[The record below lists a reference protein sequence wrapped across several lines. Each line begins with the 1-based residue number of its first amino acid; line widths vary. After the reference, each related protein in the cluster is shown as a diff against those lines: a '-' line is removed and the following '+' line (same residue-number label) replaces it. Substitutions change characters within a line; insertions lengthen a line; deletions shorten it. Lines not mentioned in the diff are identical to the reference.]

1 MQENGKNY
9 EIVVRE
15 DGIYLTI
22 ENKEGGARASRQEIT
37 DAVDGYGIKDVDYIA
52 LSEAIKSTDAKVEVK
67 LSSSTTIY
75 QVPESAAIEVSDDRL
90 QAHITFSEPVNN
102 GKMMTTEDVIL
113 LLGENKIVPDSK
125 LIHVALANK
134 RYGRKILIAQ
144 GDEPVNGT
152 DGFLQFHFD
161 RSNIKPKPKIM
172 EDGTVN
178 FKQLDMFRLCNRGDV
193 LVTSVPAKDGR
204 DGKDVYGN
212 IVAAPKPRPA
222 AVIPRGK
229 GTALSPDGLHLLA
242 DVSGQLLLLE
252 GKINISPH
260 LEIAG
265 NVDNSTGNVDFN
277 GQVTIRGNVVSGFTV
292 KAAGNIE
299 VYGVC
304 EAATLISA
312 NGNIVLGNGIQG
324 ADKGVLEA
332 AADITAKFIE
342 SCKVT
347 AGGNI
352 TADSI
357 RKSHVK
363 CDGSVVVAGKNGL
376 LVGGSIIAGEKLI
389 ATTVGSPMGT
399 LTDIEVGGS
408 PKDLNKQKELT
419 TEFSRQKIEYEK
431 CDKAVETLNA
441 LRKKD
446 QLTPDKKAL
455 LVKMVNMKMVLR
467 DKMTKLQNEIDEI
480 TRNLAVNVGTVSV
493 KNVIRP
499 GVRITIGNA
508 QMTIRD
514 ELSNCRLRNNGE
526 KISIG
531 PNL

>member
-1 MQENGKNY
+1 MENGKKFDL
-9 EIVVRE
+9 VVKG

-22 ENKEGGARASRQEIT
+22 ENVEGGERVTQKEVIARIDEYGITDIDYITLSEAVKSTEAKVEAKISSSTAIKQIAESAAVEIT
-37 DAVDGYGIKDVDYIA
+37 D
-52 LSEAIKSTDAKVEVK
+52 
-67 LSSSTTIY
+67 
-75 QVPESAAIEVSDDRL
+75 DRMK
-90 QAHITFSEPVNN
+90 AYITFQEPVNK
-102 GKMMTTEDVIL
+102 GRLMTSEDVIAL
-113 LLGENKIVPDSK
+113 LKENRVVPDSK
-125 LIHVALANK
+125 LIHVALTNK

-144 GDEPVNGT
+144 GEEPVNGT

-161 RSNIKPKPKIM
+161 RSNLKPKPKIM

-193 LVTSVPAKDGR
+193 LVTSVPAKDGV
-204 DGKDVYGN
+204 DGVDVYGN
-212 IVAAPKPRPA
+212 VTPAPKPRPA
-222 AVIPRGK
+222 QVIPRGK
-229 GTALSPDGLHLLA
+229 GTVLSPDGRHLLA

-260 LEIAG
+260 LEIAA
-265 NVDNSTGNVDFN
+265 NVDNSTGDIDFN

-292 KAAGNIE
+292 KAAGNID
-299 VYGVC
+299 VFGVC
-304 EAATLISA
+304 EAATLISKH
-312 NGNIVLGNGIQG
+312 GNIVLGNGIQG
-324 ADKGVLEA
+324 ADKGILEA
-332 AADITAKFIE
+332 GGDITAKFIE

-347 AGGNI
+347 AGGNV

-357 RKSHVK
+357 RKSQVK
-363 CDGSVVVAGKNGL
+363 CDGSVVVVGKNGL
-376 LVGGSIIAGEKLI
+376 LVGGSVTAGEKLV

-408 PKDLNKQKELT
+408 PRELNKQKEVIE
-419 TEFSRQKIEYEK
+419 EFNKQKTEYEK
-431 CDKAVETLNA
+431 CEKAVETLN
-441 LRKKD
+441 LMRKRD
-446 QLTPDKKAL
+446 QLTPEKKAM

-467 DKMTKLQNEIDEI
+467 EKMTKLQEEID
-480 TRNLAVNVGTVSV
+480 TVARNLAVNVGTVSV

-526 KISIG
+526 KIAIG
-531 PNL
+531 PNV

>member
-1 MQENGKNY
+1 MQ
-9 EIVVRE
+9 V
-15 DGIYLTI
+15 
-22 ENKEGGARASRQEIT
+22 A
-37 DAVDGYGIKDVDYIA
+37 
-52 LSEAIKSTDAKVEVK
+52 
-67 LSSSTTIY
+67 
-75 QVPESAAIEVSDDRL
+75 ESAAIEISEDRL
-90 QAHITFSEPVNN
+90 QAHITFQEPLNK
-102 GKMMTTEDVIL
+102 GKLMTPEDVINL
-113 LLGENKIVPDSK
+113 LHENKVVPDSK
-125 LIHVALANK
+125 LIQAALANK
-134 RYGRKILIAQ
+134 RYGRKVPIAE
-144 GDEPVNGT
+144 GREATNGT

-178 FKQLDMFRLCNRGDV
+178 FKQLDMFRLCERGDV
-193 LVTSVPAKDGR
+193 LVTSVPAKEGKDGV
-204 DGKDVYGN
+204 DVYGN
-212 IVAAPKPRPA
+212 VLPAPKARPA

-229 GTALSPDGLHLLA
+229 GTVLSPDGLHLLA
-242 DVSGQLLLLE
+242 DVSGQLLLTE

-260 LEIAG
+260 LEIAA
-265 NVDNSTGNVDFN
+265 NVDNSTGDIDFN
-277 GQVTIRGNVVSGFTV
+277 GQVTIRGNVVTGFTV

-299 VYGVC
+299 VHGVC
-304 EAATLISA
+304 EAATLVSEH
-312 NGNIVLGNGIQG
+312 GSIVLGNGVQG
-324 ADKGVLEA
+324 ADKGELIA
-332 AADITAKFIE
+332 AQDITAKFIE

-352 TADSI
+352 TSDSI
-357 RKSHVK
+357 RKSHIK
-363 CDGSVVVAGKNGL
+363 CDGSVTVSGKNGL
-376 LVGGSIIAGEKLI
+376 LVGGSLVAGEKLV

-408 PKDLNKQKELT
+408 PRELNKQKELIAD
-419 TEFSRQKIEYEK
+419 FNKQKIEYEK

-441 LRKKD
+441 MRKND
-446 QLTPDKKAL
+446 MLTPDKKAI

-467 DKMTKLQNEIDEI
+467 DKMTKMQGEIDEI

-508 QMTIRD
+508 QITIRD

-526 KISIG
+526 KIAIG